1 MGGTSLSAK
10 KTKSPKDADADAL
23 LLKRKASKKA
33 KESKESKGVSK
44 RTKSSS
50 KDSEKAPKKQRA
62 KKTQEEEP
70 PKRSRTSKKTKKKK
84 QQEESSDDEEA
95 EEEAEVND
103 KDVADDDQEEVDEV
117 SEDEDDGKTSD
128 DKRKSQVR
136 LKARRRGY
144 RHVAEMS
151 GYSSGYASGVSHLD
165 VATPVLSDAEVI
177 RACQFAPQLTDKP
190 AYASLA
196 EFAERTQLSQESLP
210 KSAAKVIRMSGES
223 YLRRLTLGAMQR
235 ASDQQK
241 TRATASMVQ
250 SETRPLQR
258 VQKYSFVAPHG
269 LVRFAQHQDNAAHRI
284 QKLDA
289 DVEAIASE
297 KKGLLKDQPKKRDAI
312 IAEKAAL
319 KLARKKKKGRND
331 DGDAEGASAVEDES
345 VAKKRKTRAVA
356 P

>member
-10 KTKSPKDADADAL
+10 KKKSTKDGAVV
-23 LLKRKASKKA
+23 KRSK
-33 KESKESKGVSK
+33 EPKESKGVSK
-44 RTKSSS
+44 RSKSSS
-50 KDSEKAPKKQRA
+50 KGSENAPKKQRA
-62 KKTQEEEP
+62 KKTQEEEEP

-210 KSAAKVIRMSGES
+210 KSAAKVLRMSADS
-223 YLRRLTLGAMQR
+223 YLRRLTLGSLQR

-241 TRATASMVQ
+241 TRATAHHVQ
-250 SETRPLQR
+250 AETRPLQR

-269 LVRFAQHQDNAAHRI
+269 LVRFAQTQESANHRI

-289 DVEAIASE
+289 DVEAMAAE
-297 KKGLLKDQPKKRDAI
+297 KKGLLKDQTKKREAI
-312 IAEKAAL
+312 LAEKAAL
-319 KLARKKKKGRND
+319 KLSRKKKKKNHN
-331 DGDAEGASAVEDES
+331 AEGEEEELAVGDES
-345 VAKKRKTRAVA
+345 IAKKRKKRAVA
-356 P
+356 A

>member
-10 KTKSPKDADADAL
+10 NKKSTKDGAVM
-23 LLKRKASKKA
+23 KRSK
-33 KESKESKGVSK
+33 EPKESKGVSK
-44 RTKSSS
+44 RSKSSS
-50 KDSEKAPKKQRA
+50 KGSEKAPKKQRS

-84 QQEESSDDEEA
+84 QEESSSDDEEA
-95 EEEAEVND
+95 EEEAEVHD
-103 KDVADDDQEEVDEV
+103 KDVAEDDQEEVDEV

-151 GYSSGYASGVSHLD
+151 GYSSAYTSGASHLD
-165 VATPVLSDAEVI
+165 VATPVVSEAEVI

-190 AYASLA
+190 AYASLD

-210 KSAAKVIRMSGES
+210 KSAAKVLRMSADS
-223 YLRRLTLGAMQR
+223 YLRRLTLGSLQR

-241 TRATASMVQ
+241 TRATAHHVQ
-250 SETRPLQR
+250 AETRPLQR

-269 LVRFAQHQDNAAHRI
+269 LVRFAQTQESANHRI

-289 DVEAIASE
+289 DVEAMAAE
-297 KKGLLKDQPKKRDAI
+297 KKGLLKDQSKKREAI
-312 IAEKAAL
+312 LAEKAAL
-319 KLARKKKKGRND
+319 KLSRKKKKNHS
-331 DGDAEGASAVEDES
+331 AEGEEEQLAVGDES
-345 VAKKRKTRAVA
+345 IAKKRKKRAVA
-356 P
+356 A